1 MKKVPVSFT
10 LDRSDRQ
17 ALEIL
22 AKQEKITLS
31 GLVSELVIRGL
42 KQKLIDTEIGKMQ
55 TDINARLDDMSESLK
70 WLKAWGMTQKSQAEK
85 EDSETIDE
93 AFEQYYRN
101 Q

>member
-1 MKKVPVSFT
+1 
-10 LDRSDRQ
+10 
-17 ALEIL
+17 
-22 AKQEKITLS
+22 
-31 GLVSELVIRGL
+31 
-42 KQKLIDTEIGKMQ
+42 MQ

-85 EDSETIDE
+85 EDFETIDE